1 MASERRSGA
10 DRRRT
15 PTVVVVDEE
24 PMIRTALA
32 QTLASGG
39 VDVVGQADSGEDAIE
54 LALKL
59 CPDVVLTGIRLPGMS
74 GDETIEQLALL
85 APASCV
91 LVLTN
96 SEQNQVVEAII
107 AGANGYILRTAPPE
121 EIIAAVIATA
131 AGEACSPPKS
141 PGN

>member
-1 MASERRSGA
+1 
-10 DRRRT
+10 
-15 PTVVVVDEE
+15 
-24 PMIRTALA
+24 
-32 QTLASGG
+32 
-39 VDVVGQADSGEDAIE
+39 
-54 LALKL
+54 
-59 CPDVVLTGIRLPGMS
+59 MS
-74 GDETIEQLALL
+74 GVETIEQLALL

-121 EIIAAVIATA
+121 ESSPLSSPPQQAK
-131 AGEACSPPKS
+131 ACSPPKS